1 MSSFIIVLL
10 LVSFQV
16 FCDGTPG
23 RARVPLRRLSDYVPL
38 FKEYRVEKRTG
49 SYWLLWPFCGYT
61 FLIIKKVKFYFCS
74 KVDEY
79 ACLRAHNAKRALHAD
94 TSPLV
99 WDAKLAQDARAWA
112 DHLVRLGKLEH
123 SSVAGQGENL
133 YASWSTAPTAATCKQ
148 AVEAW

>member
-1 MSSFIIVLL
+1 M
-10 LVSFQV
+10 
-16 FCDGTPG
+16 
-23 RARVPLRRLSDYVPL
+23 
-38 FKEYRVEKRTG
+38 
-49 SYWLLWPFCGYT
+49 
-61 FLIIKKVKFYFCS
+61 
-74 KVDEY
+74 DEY

-148 AVEAW
+148 AVEAWWVTIC